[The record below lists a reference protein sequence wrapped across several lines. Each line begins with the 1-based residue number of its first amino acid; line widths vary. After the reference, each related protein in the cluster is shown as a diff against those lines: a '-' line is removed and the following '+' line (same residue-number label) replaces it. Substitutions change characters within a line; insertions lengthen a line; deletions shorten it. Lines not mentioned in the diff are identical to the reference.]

1 MKRTLIATAVAASF
15 FATNLLAADAAG
27 PLAPGKPSGVSKAQ
41 DLDLTTVAVAG
52 GVVLAGVLIG
62 LSTQQKDKTQ
72 AVNTT
77 PAQTSV
83 STAS

>member
-15 FATNLLAADAAG
+15 FATNLLAADVAG

-41 DLDLTTVAVAG
+41 DIDLTTLAIGG
-52 GVVLAGVLIG
+52 GVVLGGVLLG

-72 AVNTT
+72 AVTTT
-77 PAQTSV
+77 PAAT
-83 STAS
+83 TTTTTT